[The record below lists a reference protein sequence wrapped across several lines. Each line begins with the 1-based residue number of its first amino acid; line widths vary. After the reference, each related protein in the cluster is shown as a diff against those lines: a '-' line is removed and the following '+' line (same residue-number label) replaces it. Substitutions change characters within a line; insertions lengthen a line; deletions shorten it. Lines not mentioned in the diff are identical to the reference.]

1 MSGKTRLGH
10 LQYRLRK
17 HFFKRYFNCS
27 VRYFNSSKLLNLG
40 GCTIKYGL
48 LNWPI
53 ILHVDLL
60 TERYDTIT
68 YIRILIVVI
77 SITIRMTLSVTLFFN
92 LKDGACKVTALAW
105 SPNNTKMAVVTMDR
119 VVILYDELGERRD
132 KFSTK
137 PANSQVFHN
146 SLII

>member
-1 MSGKTRLGH
+1 M
-10 LQYRLRK
+10 
-17 HFFKRYFNCS
+17 
-27 VRYFNSSKLLNLG
+27 
-40 GCTIKYGL
+40 
-48 LNWPI
+48 
-53 ILHVDLL
+53 HVDLL

-68 YIRILIVVI
+68 YIRMLIVVI
-77 SITIRMTLSVTLFFN
+77 LITMRMTLSVTLFFN

>member
-1 MSGKTRLGH
+1 MM
-10 LQYRLRK
+10 
-17 HFFKRYFNCS
+17 
-27 VRYFNSSKLLNLG
+27 
-40 GCTIKYGL
+40 
-48 LNWPI
+48 
-53 ILHVDLL
+53 HVDLL

-77 SITIRMTLSVTLFFN
+77 LITMRMTLSVTLFFN

-137 PANSQVFHN
+137 PANSQVFYN